1 VELWGGGPS
10 SQEEQGDFV
19 EKDEGVGYYGFK
31 AVTEGEAKMGAQE
44 KRVKEPPK
52 EEGGGDVK
60 PNTAVVDRARKIT
73 EKADEL
79 IDEIDEILEQNAEEF
94 VKHFVQRSGE

>member
-1 VELWGGGPS
+1 MS
-10 SQEEQGDFV
+10 
-19 EKDEGVGYYGFK
+19 
-31 AVTEGEAKMGAQE
+31 TQE
-44 KRVKEPPK
+44 KKVKEPAR
-52 EEGGGDVK
+52 EVESGDVK

-79 IDEIDEILEQNAEEF
+79 IEEIDEILEQNAEEF